1 MEPNTTPL
9 NSVTIST
16 EEYIRLIDA
25 ERAYEHLMKQ
35 IGKITAKLPS
45 DAQTLFLNGDVAGVR
60 TIESFKTD
68 ETDVVL
74 TFRRIK

>member
-1 MEPNTTPL
+1 MEPNVTPL

-25 ERAYEHLMKQ
+25 ERAYRHLTKQ
-35 IGKITAKLPS
+35 MGKIAAKLPS
-45 DAQTLFLNGDVAGVR
+45 DAQRLFFDGDVEGVR

-68 ETDVVL
+68 VTDVVL
-74 TFRRIK
+74 TFRRVR